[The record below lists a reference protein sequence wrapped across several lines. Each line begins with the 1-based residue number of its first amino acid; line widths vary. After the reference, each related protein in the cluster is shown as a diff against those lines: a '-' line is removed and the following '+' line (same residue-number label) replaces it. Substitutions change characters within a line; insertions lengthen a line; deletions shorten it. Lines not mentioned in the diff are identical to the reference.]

1 MPAEGFEPPT
11 YGLQNRCTTTV
22 LSRQIMTYGALISCH
37 SVRESPPL
45 PFILPKAGCRSA
57 YHPSKE
63 RVRPMA
69 LQNNAPSMFALKRQ
83 ISNWNLW
90 DFNCEQ

>member
-1 MPAEGFEPPT
+1 MPQITAYFACRAEVYGSPWKWGLVPAEGFEPPT

-63 RVRPMA
+63 RVH
-69 LQNNAPSMFALKRQ
+69 
-83 ISNWNLW
+83 
-90 DFNCEQ
+90 EQVTEE

>member
-1 MPAEGFEPPT
+1 MALEEKWVAGRSSPWGLVPAEGFEPPT

-57 YHPSKE
+57 YHPSNE
-63 RVRPMA
+63 RVH
-69 LQNNAPSMFALKRQ
+69 
-83 ISNWNLW
+83 
-90 DFNCEQ
+90 EQRVTEE